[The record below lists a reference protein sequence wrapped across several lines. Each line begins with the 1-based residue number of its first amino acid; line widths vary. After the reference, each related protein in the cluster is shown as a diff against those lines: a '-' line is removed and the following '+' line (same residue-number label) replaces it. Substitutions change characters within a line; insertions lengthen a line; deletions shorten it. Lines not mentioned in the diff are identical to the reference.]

1 VCKGEKD
8 VRTDAPRLVM
18 TERLIWKY
26 VSRRVLSKT
35 QWPVWQLGTNN
46 DKVEVDATLRPN

>member
-1 VCKGEKD
+1 
-8 VRTDAPRLVM
+8 M
-18 TERLIWKY
+18 TEKLIWKY